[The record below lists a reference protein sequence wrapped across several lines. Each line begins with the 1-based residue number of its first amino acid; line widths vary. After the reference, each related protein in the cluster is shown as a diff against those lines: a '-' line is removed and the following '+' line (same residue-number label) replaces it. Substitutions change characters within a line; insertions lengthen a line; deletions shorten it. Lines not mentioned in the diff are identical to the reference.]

1 MLILQFMGCWSFG
14 VNWPL
19 KFFGSCTITKIGDVA
34 HDPPETNVIPR
45 FLVEKGKSEH
55 HRHCL

>member
-1 MLILQFMGCWSFG
+1 MLIG
-14 VNWPL
+14 PL
-19 KFFGSCTITKIGDVA
+19 MFFGSCTITKIGDVA